1 MPLQLDDLAALD
13 APAPGAGAP
22 LLLGIDTIDEDAQQP
37 RREFD
42 PDALDELA
50 ASIRERGV
58 RQPVSVRP
66 HPQHAGRWV
75 LNFGARRLR
84 ASRLAGCMQIPAFVD
99 TRADD
104 YDQVIENEQRAGLRP
119 LELALFVQKR
129 LALGDSQ
136 AQIAR
141 TLGKSR
147 PWVTYTTALIDPPDW
162 LLELYRQGRCT
173 GLKELYE
180 LRRLHETHP
189 QRVETWVAQRDAIG
203 RGAVASLRVEL
214 SGGGEA
220 VAVPDAS
227 ASMHTLDGSEVA
239 VTSATHEPTPNE
251 RLATPILPP
260 HQPTPRLHVEMH
272 NQDFELVVSAMPA
285 EVGYLYVRPLG
296 GGPRQLV
303 PAAALTL
310 RGFVRR

>member
-13 APAPGAGAP
+13 APLSTGAP
-22 LLLGIDTIDEDAQQP
+22 MLLAIDTVDEDAQQP

-42 PDALDELA
+42 PDALNELA

-66 HPQHAGRWV
+66 HPQHAGRWL

-84 ASRLAGCMQIPAFVD
+84 AAKLAGCAQIPAFVD
-99 TRADD
+99 TSADD

-119 LELALFVQKR
+119 LELALFLQKR

-147 PWVTYTTALIDPPDW
+147 PWVTFATAMIDPPDW
-162 LLELYRQGRCT
+162 LLELYRKGRCT
-173 GLKELYE
+173 GMKELYE

-189 QRVETWVAQRDAIG
+189 QRVEAWVAQREAIG
-203 RGAVASLRVEL
+203 RGAVAALRVAL

-220 VAVPDAS
+220 GAVPDAS
-227 ASMHTLDGSEVA
+227 ASTQTLGSEVA
-239 VTSATHEPTPNE
+239 EASAGHEQTPDE

-260 HQPTPRLHVEMH
+260 HRTWPRLHVEMGGH
-272 NQDFELVVSAMPA
+272 DFELVVSAVPA
-285 EVGYLYVRPLG
+285 EAGQLYVRPLG